1 MTNLYTT
8 EGTFIEF
15 ITLKLTHSIISMQ
28 LFSLDITIKSG
39 LVLISDN
46 FLIVVIY
53 VKFGLIFKI
62 FKSVS
67 ANFSISISGCERIF
81 KVLELIVTSFSCNF
95 WIVSLNTPKSLVSLK
110 FFHAFISWSTGSIE
124 GGS

>member
-1 MTNLYTT
+1 MV
-8 EGTFIEF
+8 
-15 ITLKLTHSIISMQ
+15 
-28 LFSLDITIKSG
+28 LFSLDMTIKSG

-67 ANFSISISGCERIF
+67 ANFSISISGCESIF
-81 KVLELIVTSFSCNF
+81 KVFELIVTSFSCNF
-95 WIVSLNTPKSLVSLK
+95 CIVSLNTPKSLVSLK
-110 FFHAFISWSTGSIE
+110 VFHAFISCSTGSMA